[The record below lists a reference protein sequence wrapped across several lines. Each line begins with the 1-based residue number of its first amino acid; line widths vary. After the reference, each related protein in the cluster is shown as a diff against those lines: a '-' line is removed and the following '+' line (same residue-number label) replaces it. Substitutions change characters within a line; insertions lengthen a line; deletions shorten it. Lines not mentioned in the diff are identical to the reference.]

1 MNFVMGVLFGGRG
14 TPPKTPCRGNI
25 IEQVYVLYCKDSSQA
40 SGASIQSSRGS
51 IHVDVS
57 EGES

>member
-1 MNFVMGVLFGGRG
+1 MGVLFGGRG
-14 TPPKTPCRGNI
+14 APPKTHCRGNTI
-25 IEQVYVLYCKDSSQA
+25 IEQVYMLYCKDSSQA